1 MCENLFK
8 KLQVSGHRPYP
19 KRDFD
24 KAFSC
29 EFCKIVQ
36 NIFFAD
42 TNLEEKIF
50 RSSRL
55 EVFCKKG
62 VLRYFTKFTR
72 KHLCQRLFFNKVA
85 SLLRTLSLT
94 EHVRWQFLKYCQLPK
109 QPFADLFKVDAI
121 KNFQKSQKNKCAGAC
136 ILKQLVA

>member
-19 KRDFD
+19 KIDFD
-24 KAFSC
+24 KAVSC
-29 EFCKIVQ
+29 EFCKIAQ

-62 VLRYFTKFTR
+62 VLRYFAKFTR

-109 QPFADLFKVDAI
+109 AAVCRSF
-121 KNFQKSQKNKCAGAC
+121 
-136 ILKQLVA
+136 